1 MKNTQPRKS
10 FVPVAVNL
18 LLGIPAIVPIFL
30 VWYVLSNGP
39 LAQLG
44 WTSRDPNEDD
54 GMLLWLVIVVPVV
67 ACFGGLWALV
77 NIWLRRKMLDAPPPY
92 PYWLV
97 CATATLAPFFV
108 GIGIG

>member
-1 MKNTQPRKS
+1 MKNAQPWKS

-18 LLGIPAIVPIFL
+18 LLGIPAIVPVFL

-39 LAQLG
+39 LAELG
-44 WTSRDPNEDD
+44 LTSRDPNEDD

-67 ACFGGLWALV
+67 ACFGGIWALV
-77 NIWLRRKMLDAPPPY
+77 NIWLRRRLFIVPLPY

-97 CATATLAPFFV
+97 CVTATLAPFFV
-108 GIGIG
+108 GVGIG

>member
-1 MKNTQPRKS
+1 MKNTQPWKS

-39 LAQLG
+39 LAELG
-44 WTSRDPNEDD
+44 WTSRDPNEND
-54 GMLLWLVIVVPVV
+54 GMLPMLVVVPVV

-77 NIWLRRKMLDAPPPY
+77 NI
-92 PYWLV
+92 
-97 CATATLAPFFV
+97 
-108 GIGIG
+108 

>member
-1 MKNTQPRKS
+1 MKNTQPWKS
-10 FVPVAVNL
+10 FVPVAVNF

-39 LAQLG
+39 LADLG
-44 WTSRDPNEDD
+44 WTSRNPNEDD
-54 GMLLWLVIVVPVV
+54 GMLLWLVIVIPIV

-77 NIWLRRKMLDAPPPY
+77 NIWLRRKVLDTPAPY

-97 CATATLAPFFV
+97 CGTATLAPFFV